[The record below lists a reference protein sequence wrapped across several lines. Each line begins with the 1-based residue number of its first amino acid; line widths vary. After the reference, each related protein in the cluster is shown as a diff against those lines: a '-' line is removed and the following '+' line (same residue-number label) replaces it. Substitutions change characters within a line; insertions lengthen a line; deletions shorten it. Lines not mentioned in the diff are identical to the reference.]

1 MKSRNQGFT
10 LIELMIVVAII
21 AIIASI
27 AIPNLL
33 SARLSANETAAIATL
48 RNLASAQAQCQASGV
63 IDGDGDGT
71 GEYGFFAELSGS
83 KFVRAYIGG
92 AQAISPTVKISPPV
106 LSGAFGNVAG
116 SNVSRSGYMFRI
128 YLPDTAGKGLA
139 EDATGGA
146 ALNVANILPDYCET
160 TWCAYAWPINRGN
173 SGKRAFFVNQQG
185 DVLQCQNVVMSYN
198 GTTVMP
204 VADAAFDTASVA
216 PALTIVN
223 VALAVTNA
231 NKTGKDGEAWSN
243 VQ

>member
-33 SARLSANETAAIATL
+33 SARLSANETAAVATL

-71 GEYGFFAELSGS
+71 GEYGYFAELAGA
-83 KFVRAYIGG
+83 KAVRAFVAG
-92 AQAISPTVKISPPV
+92 AQAIGTTKISPPV

-116 SNVSRSGYMFRI
+116 SNVSRSGYMFKI
-128 YLPDTAGKGLA
+128 FLPNTAGIGLE

-146 ALNVANILPDYCET
+146 TSNIANLSPDYCET
-160 TWCAYAWPINRGN
+160 TWNAYAWPINYGN
-173 SGKRAFFVNQQG
+173 SGKRTFFVNQQG
-185 DVLQCQNVVMSYN
+185 DVLQCQNTTKNYN
-198 GTTVMP
+198 GTTVAP
-204 VADAAFDTASVA
+204 TADAAYDTASTA
-216 PALTIVN
+216 AALTIVN

-231 NKTGKDGEAWSN
+231 NKMGKDGEVWSN

>member
-1 MKSRNQGFT
+1 MKKGNKGFT

-71 GEYGFFAELSGS
+71 GEYGYFGELSGAIGVRG
-83 KFVRAYIGG
+83 FVAG
-92 AQAISPTVKISPPV
+92 AIALTATQITPPV
-106 LSGAFGNVAG
+106 LSGAFGNVVA
-116 SNVSRSGYMFRI
+116 SNVSRSGYLFRV
-128 YLPDTAGKGLA
+128 YLPGNVTPGEGVAEAAAGG
-139 EDATGGA
+139 ATGLIGTISSD
-146 ALNVANILPDYCET
+146 LCET

-173 SGKRAFFVNQQG
+173 SGNRAFFVNQQG
-185 DVLQCQNVVMSYN
+185 DVLQTQNNIKLYS
-198 GTTVMP
+198 GTAAGFFP
-204 VADAAFDTASVA
+204 LADAAFVGVANLINQPLAITTPTKVGLDTEV
-216 PALTIVN
+216 
-223 VALAVTNA
+223 
-231 NKTGKDGEAWSN
+231 WSN

>member
-1 MKSRNQGFT
+1 MKKGNKGFT

-71 GEYGFFAELSGS
+71 GEYGYFAELAGAVGVRG
-83 KFVRAYIGG
+83 FVAG
-92 AQAISPTVKISPPV
+92 AIAVTATKISPPV
-106 LSGAFGNVAG
+106 LSGAFGNVVG

-128 YLPDTAGKGLA
+128 YLPDSAGPGAGLA
-139 EDATGGA
+139 ETATGGA
-146 ALNVANILPDYCET
+146 SGVLATISSDLCET
-160 TWCAYAWPINRGN
+160 TWCAYAWPINYGN
-173 SGKRAFFVNQQG
+173 SGNRAFFVNQQG
-185 DVLQCQNVVMSYN
+185 DVLQCQNTTMKYN
-198 GTTVMP
+198 GTTVIP
-204 VADAAFDTASVA
+204 AADAAFAAGGTAGA
-216 PALTIVN
+216 INQPLAITIPTK
-223 VALAVTNA
+223 L
-231 NKTGKDGEAWSN
+231 GMDGEVWSN